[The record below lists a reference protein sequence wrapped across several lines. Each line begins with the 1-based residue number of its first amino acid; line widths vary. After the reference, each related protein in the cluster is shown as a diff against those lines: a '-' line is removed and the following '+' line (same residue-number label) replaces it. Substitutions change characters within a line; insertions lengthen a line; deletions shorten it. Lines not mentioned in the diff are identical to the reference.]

1 MRNEW
6 LRTGSKTKTRDDH
19 MLHVGVWNNKHALWK
34 DKGGVSKSYLPC
46 GDTGERRSCEELPE
60 KRNKRRADEGRLL
73 SFTGHASS
81 RTSGAG
87 LVEEPKQRWRERCV
101 CARVRKGGEP
111 QQGYSS
117 SQENNNKRHWFA
129 MCLIELNTR
138 SRSCSYACAVYN

>member
-87 LVEEPKQRWRERCV
+87 LVEEPKQRRVVSRKKLLSQRSGSSTQCWSDDDDDRCT
-101 CARVRKGGEP
+101 
-111 QQGYSS
+111 S
-117 SQENNNKRHWFA
+117 
-129 MCLIELNTR
+129 
-138 SRSCSYACAVYN
+138 ACAPISRHAR